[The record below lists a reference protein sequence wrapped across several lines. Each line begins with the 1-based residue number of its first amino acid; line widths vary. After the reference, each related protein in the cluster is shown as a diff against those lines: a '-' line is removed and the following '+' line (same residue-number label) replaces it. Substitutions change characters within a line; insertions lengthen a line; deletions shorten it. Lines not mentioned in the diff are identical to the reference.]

1 MSNSDYPLGNPG
13 AHEITSDT
21 VTGGGPWVR
30 RAVEDAL
37 SQAITQRNI
46 RVLIDELRRACV
58 LDMHIYAHAEPDGD
72 MSVEVESVVG
82 LPDEDTLSS
91 IYTKRMIFWCD
102 ERLNQQE
109 GHVRFSACL
118 LPYPDDYDSA
128 EPCMGTG
135 SGTLHD
141 MIQVFSRF
149 MVTAVNGT
157 DFTENNW
164 EDTDV
169 RITVDTV
176 AGSCTVQVDSW
187 ERADRR
193 VIAESKAEAFA

>member
-1 MSNSDYPLGNPG
+1 M
-13 AHEITSDT
+13 ADT
-21 VTGGGPWVR
+21 
-30 RAVEDAL
+30 L
-37 SQAITQRNI
+37 NQAITQRNI

-58 LDMHIYAHAEPDGD
+58 LDMHIYVNAEHGCD
-72 MSVEVESVVG
+72 MIAEVESVVG
-82 LPDEDTLSS
+82 LPDKDTLSS

-102 ERLNQQE
+102 ERFNQQGE
-109 GHVRFSACL
+109 RVRFSACL
-118 LPYPDDYDSA
+118 LPDPDDYDSA

-149 MVTAVNGT
+149 MVTAVNGINFT
-157 DFTENNW
+157 DSNW

-187 ERADRR
+187 ERVGRR
-193 VIAESKAEAFA
+193 VTAEIKPEGLA